1 MKEKNMNI
9 IIITGA
15 SSGIGRE
22 FALQMDA
29 GFTNVDEFWLIARR
43 KEELEKLQKDMS
55 HKVRILPM
63 DVTDEYAMDDLE
75 RLLYEEDVTVRVLVN
90 CAGYGLI
97 GKFDELDLEGQLG
110 MLSTNC
116 ESLTRLT
123 YLCLPYMRA
132 NSRIIN
138 LASSAA
144 FMPQSGFAVYA
155 ATKAY
160 VMSFSRALNN
170 ELYKRH
176 IYVTTVCPGPVDT
189 AFFDIAEKGG
199 DMLAIKKYVMA
210 TPEAVVDIALRD
222 SYFKKEVSVYSL
234 PMKLFWWWTKL
245 IPHKFILLFLRY
257 LR

>member
-1 MKEKNMNI
+1 MNV

-15 SSGIGRE
+15 SSGMGRE

-43 KEELEKLQKDMS
+43 QDALEQLAKEMS
-55 HKVRILPM
+55 HKVRILAM

-75 RLLYEEDVTVRVLVN
+75 QLLYEEDVTVRVLVN

-97 GKFDELDLEGQLG
+97 GKFEDLDMEGQLG
-110 MLSTNC
+110 MLTTNC
-116 ESLTRLT
+116 EGLTRLT
-123 YLCLPYMRA
+123 YLCLPYMRP
-132 NSRIIN
+132 NSRVIN

-160 VMSFSRALNN
+160 VMSLSRALNN
-170 ELYKRH
+170 ELYKKH
-176 IYVTTVCPGPVDT
+176 IYVTAVCPGPVDT

-199 DMLAIKKYVMA
+199 EMLAIKKYVMA
-210 TPEAVVDIALRD
+210 TPEAVVDKALRD

-234 PMKLFWWWTKL
+234 PMKLFWWWSKL
-245 IPHKFILLFLRY
+245 VPHKLILLFLRG

>member
-1 MKEKNMNI
+1 MNV

-29 GFTNVDEFWLIARR
+29 GFTNVEEFWLIARR
-43 KEELEKLQKDMS
+43 KEALEELAKEMS

-75 RLLYEEDVTVRVLVN
+75 QLLYEEDVNVRILVN

-97 GKFDELDLEGQLG
+97 GKFEDLDLEGQLG
-110 MLSTNC
+110 MLTTNC
-116 ESLTRLT
+116 EALTRLT
-123 YLCLPYMRA
+123 YLCLPYMSPK
-132 NSRIIN
+132 SRVIN

-160 VMSFSRALNN
+160 VMSLSRALHH
-170 ELYKRH
+170 ELYKRQ
-176 IYVTTVCPGPVDT
+176 IYVTAVCPGPVDT
-189 AFFDIAEKGG
+189 AFFEVAEKGG

-210 TPEAVVDIALRD
+210 KPDVVVDKALRD
-222 SYFKKEVSVYSL
+222 SYFRKEVSVYSW
-234 PMKLFWWWTKL
+234 PMKLFWVWAKL
-245 IPHKFILLFLRY
+245 IPHKWILLFLRL